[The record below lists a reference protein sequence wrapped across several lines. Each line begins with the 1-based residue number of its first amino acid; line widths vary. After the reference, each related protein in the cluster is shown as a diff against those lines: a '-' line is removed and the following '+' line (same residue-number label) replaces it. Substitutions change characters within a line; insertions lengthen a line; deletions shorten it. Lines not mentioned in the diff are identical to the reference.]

1 MEEQFKFGCPA
12 RVVPLVTCRVRFH
25 LFRILWLCRR
35 GAPTLPSRIYIT
47 RQQYRCF
54 DVIRHSPRIFPCLR
68 VRRGFGF
75 QYVVSFPLVRSR
87 VIFSSMSSL
96 PHLKSKDA
104 VATGDKRGSAISIS
118 DQLSFLSTSIAGD
131 FEPNFKIT
139 ELSPSDSRVASSVDS
154 FDCESQGQSRQLDG
168 STLTVPST
176 SVTPHL
182 PDTTESIPLSYSSNV
197 TVADTV

>member
-1 MEEQFKFGCPA
+1 
-12 RVVPLVTCRVRFH
+12 
-25 LFRILWLCRR
+25 
-35 GAPTLPSRIYIT
+35 
-47 RQQYRCF
+47 
-54 DVIRHSPRIFPCLR
+54 
-68 VRRGFGF
+68 
-75 QYVVSFPLVRSR
+75 
-87 VIFSSMSSL
+87 MSSS

-104 VATGDKRGSAISIS
+104 VATRDKRGSAISIS

-131 FEPNFKIT
+131 FKPNFKIT

-168 STLTVPST
+168 PTFTVPST
-176 SVTPHL
+176 SVTPHF